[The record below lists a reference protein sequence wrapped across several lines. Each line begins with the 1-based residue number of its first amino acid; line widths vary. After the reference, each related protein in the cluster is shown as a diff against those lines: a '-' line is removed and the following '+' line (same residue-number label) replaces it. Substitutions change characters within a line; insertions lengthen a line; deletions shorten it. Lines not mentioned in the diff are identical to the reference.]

1 MRCKKGL
8 RHELRYN
15 FVMPSREEILVEKIA
30 PYIKPEQR
38 VLEIGAGNGLV
49 AEMLHQQTGAQFT
62 LLDVVDYNR
71 SQLPLQ
77 VYDGKTLPFEEN
89 AFDATMLVFVLHHNQ
104 DPRPVLREALRV
116 SKQNVLIV
124 ENDVRGIV
132 KKPLT
137 QFIDSI
143 EPLRRGSP
151 RCYFTKSA
159 DEWLTLLHELP
170 ANAELVSTF
179 NIGRFWTNAILHAH
193 K

>member
-1 MRCKKGL
+1 
-8 RHELRYN
+8 
-15 FVMPSREEILVEKIA
+15 MPRREEILVEKIA
-30 PYIKPEQR
+30 PFIKPHER

-49 AEMLHQQTGAQFT
+49 AEMLQTKTGAQFT

-71 SQLPLQ
+71 SQLPLH
-77 VYDGKTLPFEEN
+77 VYDGKMLPFEAN
-89 AFDATMLVFVLHHNQ
+89 AFDTTMLVFVLHHNP
-104 DPRPVLREALRV
+104 DPRPVLHEALRV

-124 ENDVRGIV
+124 ENDVRGII

-143 EPLRRGSP
+143 EPVRRGSP

-159 DEWLTLLHELP
+159 DEWLMLLQELP
-170 ANAELVSTF
+170 ARAELVSTF
-179 NIGRFWTNAILHAH
+179 NIGRFWTNAILHAQ